1 MLTLTIMAAGEGK
14 RMNSNIPKV
23 LHNFNDIP
31 MLIRIILE
39 GSKLNPNKILII
51 TGKYDLLIK
60 DTLKKYFENNNINI
74 FENLIFVNQLIPNG
88 TGDAIKY
95 AFPYYSD
102 DEEVLILNGDNPLI
116 SYELLSK
123 FIKQKLPALL
133 VANLENPYGYGRIL
147 YDVNNVFIGIKEEK
161 DCNEEEKKI
170 NIINAGIY
178 FFNSNLLKKYIP
190 MLDNNN
196 AQKEYYL
203 TDIVKVIK
211 KDNNIN
217 INTYVIEEQLKY
229 QIFGVNTQKELQDLE
244 EKYKNIVN
252 GY

>member
-1 MLTLTIMAAGEGK
+1 M
-14 RMNSNIPKV
+14 
-23 LHNFNDIP
+23 
-31 MLIRIILE
+31 
-39 GSKLNPNKILII
+39 
-51 TGKYDLLIK
+51 
-60 DTLKKYFENNNINI
+60 
-74 FENLIFVNQLIPNG
+74 
-88 TGDAIKY
+88 
-95 AFPYYSD
+95 PYYSD
-102 DEEVLILNGDNPLI
+102 NEEVLILNGDNPLI

-123 FIKQKLPALL
+123 FIKQKSPALL

-161 DCNEEEKKI
+161 DCSEQEKKI
-170 NIINAGIY
+170 NIINAGMY

-211 KDNNIN
+211 KNNNIN
-217 INTYVIEEQLKY
+217 INSYVIEEQLKY

>member
-1 MLTLTIMAAGEGK
+1 MAAGEGK

-23 LHNFNDIP
+23 LHNFNGIP

-60 DTLKKYFENNNINI
+60 DTLKNYFENNNINI

-95 AFPYYSD
+95 TLPYYSD
-102 DEEVLILNGDNPLI
+102 NEEVLILNGDNPLI

-123 FIKQKLPALL
+123 FIKQKSPALL

-161 DCNEEEKKI
+161 DCSEQEKKI
-170 NIINAGIY
+170 NIINAGMY

-217 INTYVIEEQLKY
+217 INSYVIEE
-229 QIFGVNTQKELQDLE
+229 
-244 EKYKNIVN
+244 
-252 GY
+252 